1 MSASVLNVPD
11 TSAEPFVPQIPQTIE
26 QTGLTES
33 FLQQLILKILYYRA
47 EAVGRDLGKHLG
59 LNFSIIEST
68 LEYFKLQHLV
78 VVKRSLGMGN
88 VSSVFALSDHGRVLA
103 MKYLE
108 TNTYAGKAPVPLEQ
122 YAAAVA
128 AQKRRGNWLSKEK
141 LRKAFSHMSISS
153 KILSML
159 GPAVNAG
166 KTFLIYG
173 QPGNGKTYLAEALVK
188 IESDPIYIPFA
199 IECQGQ
205 IIQMHDPLY
214 HQRLVSDDDGEQSI
228 WMVDKDKEFDGRWF
242 HAKRPFIATGG
253 ELALEML
260 DLAYKKDSKTY
271 DAPFQ
276 LKANN
281 GIYLVDDFGRQ
292 RCTPSEI
299 LNRWIVPME
308 KSIDYF
314 NFLSGGKLSV
324 PFDTFLV
331 FSTNLRP
338 EQIGDEAFLRR
349 IQYKLFMRSPEER
362 EFLNIFERYCDGLN
376 LPIEPGALNDFLER
390 RYRLPK
396 KMFRRCH
403 PRDIVSHAV
412 DLIHFE
418 GKPYKLTAEVL
429 DEAFE
434 STFVSEAY
442 ED

>member
-1 MSASVLNVPD
+1 MSASVFAVP
-11 TSAEPFVPQIPQTIE
+11 EPATDGPFIPSIPQTIE

-47 EAVGRDLGKHLG
+47 EAVGRDLAKQLG
-59 LNFSIIEST
+59 LNFSIIEAT

-78 VVKRSLGMGN
+78 VVKRSLGMGS
-88 VSSVFALSDHGRVLA
+88 VSSVFALSDQGRVLA

-108 TNTYAGKAPVPLEQ
+108 TNTYAGKAPVPLDQ
-122 YAAAVA
+122 YSAAVV
-128 AQKRRGNWLSKEK
+128 AQKRRGNWLTKEK
-141 LRKAFSHMSISS
+141 LRQAFTHMSVSS
-153 KILSML
+153 KVLSMI
-159 GPAVNAG
+159 GPAVNSG
-166 KTFLIYG
+166 KSFLIYG

-188 IESDPIYIPFA
+188 IESEPIYIPYA

-205 IIQMHDPLY
+205 IIQMYDPLY
-214 HQRLVSDDDGEQSI
+214 HSRVDQEDEEQSI
-228 WMVDKDKEFDGRWF
+228 WMVEKDKQFDGRWF
-242 HAKRPFIATGG
+242 LAKRPFIATGG
-253 ELALEML
+253 ELTLEML
-260 DLAYKKDSKTY
+260 DLAFKKDSKTY

-308 KSIDYF
+308 KGIDYF

-349 IQYKLFMRSPEER
+349 IQYKMFMRSPEER
-362 EFLNIFERYCDGLN
+362 EFINIFQRYCDGIR
-376 LPIEPGALNDFLER
+376 LPIEDGVLGEFIDR
-390 RYRLPK
+390 RYRATK

-418 GKPYKLTAEVL
+418 GKPYILTLDVL
-429 DEAFE
+429 EEAFE

-442 ED
+442 EA